1 MLGAGREA
9 AEQAGNL
16 WNWHD
21 PRVHGSEKGRNAV
34 PVDAQIRVGTGYD
47 PLRKGYQER
56 RQVMK
61 INSPLI
67 LIAIGVAAIIA
78 GVIVLS
84 SAPKLF

>member
-1 MLGAGREA
+1 
-9 AEQAGNL
+9 
-16 WNWHD
+16 
-21 PRVHGSEKGRNAV
+21 
-34 PVDAQIRVGTGYD
+34 
-47 PLRKGYQER
+47 
-56 RQVMK
+56 MK